1 MSKHA
6 VHRGTWGWRLT
17 WLCNAAANALDVWC
31 STLRKVCFTTRQSCV
46 EPATEEPSMDERL
59 LYAAIVILVF
69 GYLAGLSVY
78 GLAATMRRR

>member
-1 MSKHA
+1 
-6 VHRGTWGWRLT
+6 
-17 WLCNAAANALDVWC
+17 
-31 STLRKVCFTTRQSCV
+31 
-46 EPATEEPSMDERL
+46 MDERL